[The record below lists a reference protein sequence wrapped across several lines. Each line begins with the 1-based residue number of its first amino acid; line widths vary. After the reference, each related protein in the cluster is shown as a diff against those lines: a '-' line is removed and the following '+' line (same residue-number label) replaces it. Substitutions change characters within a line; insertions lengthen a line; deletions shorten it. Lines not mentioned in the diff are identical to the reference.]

1 MSIFWRCD
9 MMRYHFISLRT
20 VRPNENPFPH
30 LFSPCII
37 ISFLSLSLCV
47 SLFMCRCL
55 CPLPLSLDVCV
66 CVYMSQSTIFLCA
79 CEFTSVCACVCV
91 CLSLLSACVCLNRH
105 TLSLSLC
112 LCACPLVFS
121 PSVCNCVS
129 VCQSLTLSFYLSSSF
144 GPLVGSFN
152 YAPKMNWTNIGVLE
166 CGWYSFNGRSHRSW
180 RRRRRRRRRRPSADV
195 GLRKTQNEEM
205 FIITTRVWLLS
216 NFLARRFLRY
226 FELTSCSLS
235 HKILFFWA
243 MGLAQLD
250 IIRYEVLSIWFNCQN
265 SMISWTISDEEAEFN
280 K

>member
-20 VRPNENPFPH
+20 VRPKERAF
-30 LFSPCII
+30 LIYFLL
-37 ISFLSLSLCV
+37 LSL
-47 SLFMCRCL
+47 F
-55 CPLPLSLDVCV
+55 VCK
-66 CVYMSQSTIFLCA
+66 SF
-79 CEFTSVCACVCV
+79 
-91 CLSLLSACVCLNRH
+91 SLLSSA
-105 TLSLSLC
+105 
-112 LCACPLVFS
+112 
-121 PSVCNCVS
+121 CNCVS
-129 VCQSLTLSFYLSSSF
+129 VCQSLTLSFYLSSSL

-152 YAPKMNWTNIGVLE
+152 YAPKMNWTNIVVLE

-216 NFLARRFLRY
+216 NFLTRRFLRY

-250 IIRYEVLSIWFNCQN
+250 IIRYEVLSIWFNCLN
-265 SMISWTISDEEAEFN
+265 SMIS
-280 K
+280 